1 MLQKKVCLLGASSVG
16 KTSLVRRFVYD
27 VFSEKYLT
35 TIGVKID
42 RKLVSVG
49 ERETSLVVWD
59 IQGEDQFAHILPT
72 YIRGASGCLLVADGT
87 RKNTV
92 QKALELAGRVS
103 ATVGEVP
110 SILILNKVDLEQ
122 EWEIEV
128 EDVERLRIQG
138 WTVIETSARL
148 GIGAEQA
155 FLTLAER
162 MLRT

>member
-92 QKALELAGRVS
+92 EKALELAGRVS